1 MSHPLEPSMQLT
13 TSQSVRRMSR
23 NKYYIDLAKPKIGAP
38 LFFWNVVTNDE
49 NNPKYY
55 VELKRFRVR
64 LSQEK

>member
-38 LFFWNVVTNDE
+38 LFFWNVVTNE
-49 NNPKYY
+49 NNPTCY
-55 VELKRFRVR
+55 VELKRFRQR